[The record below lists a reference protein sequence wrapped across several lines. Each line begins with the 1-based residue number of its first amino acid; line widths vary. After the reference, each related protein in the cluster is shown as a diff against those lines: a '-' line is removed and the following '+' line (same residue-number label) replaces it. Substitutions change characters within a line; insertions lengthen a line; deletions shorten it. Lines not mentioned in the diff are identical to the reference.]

1 LAEIFLQMATFGLK
15 ANLMQN
21 SAISFSLCID
31 EGGEEMIGFIQQMQ
45 KDFKVRYNQ
54 NMELITIRHYNQPI
68 IDNLIGNRKV
78 YLEQK
83 SRSTVQLLVR

>member
-1 LAEIFLQMATFGLK
+1 
-15 ANLMQN
+15 MQN